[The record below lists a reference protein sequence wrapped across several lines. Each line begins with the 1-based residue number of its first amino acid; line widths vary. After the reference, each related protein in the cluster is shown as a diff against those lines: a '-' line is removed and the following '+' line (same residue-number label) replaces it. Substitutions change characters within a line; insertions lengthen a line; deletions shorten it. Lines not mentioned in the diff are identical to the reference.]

1 MTTAEASAILNG
13 NIPKEALE
21 KIARELAQK
30 LVDAKETAS
39 TVRDRPAFRAA
50 AAAVRFSGSAARETF
65 RFSESLATAVLHVVL
80 RTLGECLFFLEAA
93 VRKYRAGRGYV
104 ADEQFDQKIER
115 GRIIL
120 MGYGLQNVKKI
131 TLREIC
137 REFGVSD

>member
-1 MTTAEASAILNG
+1 MTTAEASAILSG

-21 KIARELAQK
+21 KLAKELAQK
-30 LVDAKETAS
+30 IIEAKGAAS
-39 TVRDRPAFRAA
+39 SVRDRPAFRAA
-50 AAAVRFSGSAARETF
+50 AATLKFSRSALRETF

-80 RTLGECLFFLEAA
+80 RTLGECLFFLEAS
-93 VRKYRAGRGYV
+93 VRRYRAGRGYS
-104 ADEQFDQKIER
+104 ADDQFDQKIDR
-115 GRIIL
+115 GRIVL